1 MTDYGRKRTTL
12 EQREIMIQF
21 MEEHP
26 DLAHNRIHLDA
37 RKRAAHLWEQLT
49 NLLNSCGHGTTKC
62 TEKWIKSWRD
72 WRIDVKSKAAKLKSQ
87 RGTGGGG
94 PSAVSLHETEKRLIA
109 LMGIESIRGHLN
121 VIDPAESTARQ
132 CLRNSNENCPQN
144 WREEALISEDL
155 LPRQSS
161 TVTFFPSPQNSYK
174 KVSGKGQNTL

>member
-121 VIDPAESTARQ
+121 VIDPAE
-132 CLRNSNENCPQN
+132 PQN